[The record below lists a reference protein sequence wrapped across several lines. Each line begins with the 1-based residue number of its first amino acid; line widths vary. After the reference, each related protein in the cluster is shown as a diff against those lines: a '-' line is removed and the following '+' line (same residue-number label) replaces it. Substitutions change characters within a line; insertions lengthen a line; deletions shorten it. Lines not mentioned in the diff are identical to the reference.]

1 MQITLERAVEG
12 LVSYMEEQIRQMTDP
27 LDKFKWSLGKGVLQ
41 NNPSGIVAR
50 LRPTLEMF
58 GILSGNT
65 VDLDAMKAA
74 LDMGFANVPR
84 VPLFGWNFTAE
95 DSNTLLAKMQ

>member
-12 LVSYMEEQIRQMTDP
+12 LVSYMEEQMRQMTDP
-27 LDKFKWSLGKGVLQ
+27 LDKFKWSLAKGVLQ
-41 NNPSGIVAR
+41 NNPSGIVAK
-50 LRPTLEMF
+50 LRPTLEML
-58 GILSGNT
+58 GILSGNM

-74 LDMGFANVPR
+74 LDIGFANVPR

-95 DSNTLLAKMQ
+95 DSNALLAKMQ